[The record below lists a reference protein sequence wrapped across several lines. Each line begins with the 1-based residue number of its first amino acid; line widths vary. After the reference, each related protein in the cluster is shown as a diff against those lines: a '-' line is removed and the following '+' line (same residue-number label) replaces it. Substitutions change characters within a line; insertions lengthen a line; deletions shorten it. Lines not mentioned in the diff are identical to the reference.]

1 MLLWYTLGSRIF
13 FGRVW
18 GRQPVEQRCQEYWS
32 CLVGLNIKCLSI
44 NVYFLLFLFLL
55 NSVLSLLG
63 IRFAGWEWYPLEC
76 LW

>member
-1 MLLWYTLGSRIF
+1 MLLWYTLGGRIF
-13 FGRVW
+13 FGRVR
-18 GRQPVEQRCQEYWS
+18 GRQSVEQRGQEYWS
-32 CLVGLNIKCLSI
+32 CLVGLILSVLSV

-55 NSVLSLLG
+55 NSAILLLG